1 MDKFCIRVL
10 SGKYFIW
17 SVKCAELYMTIRIFP
32 VQIDVNQVTNDTKIK
47 SADNVCLS
55 GSLPLCFLYNILVFN
70 FRAKGN

>member
-17 SVKCAELYMTIRIFP
+17 SVKRAGLYMTIIIFP
-32 VQIDVNQVTNDTKIK
+32 VQCDVIQATNDTKIK
-47 SADNVCLS
+47 FADNVCLS
-55 GSLPLCFLYNILVFN
+55 GSLLN